1 MPCYHPVKGWK
12 TSTGGLTFNRGRSPG
27 VVLTVPCGQCIGCRL
42 ERSRQ
47 WAVRMMHEASQHE
60 RNSFVTLTYSPEN
73 LPPYGSLRKAD
84 FQKFMK
90 RLRKRF
96 APQRVRFF
104 HAGEYGE
111 GLGRPHY
118 HACLFGLGFPDAEPS
133 TVRGG
138 HPVWRSAILSD
149 LWGLGLA
156 EGGSVT
162 FESAAYV
169 ARYVCKKVTGRG
181 AADHYAAVD
190 PESGE
195 VVEVE
200 PEYATM
206 SRRPGIGAGWFERF
220 GSEVYPADE
229 VVMRGALM
237 KPPRYY
243 DLTLEKVN
251 PDLHAEV
258 VRSRRLESDPWNQ
271 TEPRLAVR
279 EAVAQSRMSIFATR
293 SLEKES

>member
-12 TSTGGLTFNRGRSPG
+12 TSTGGLTFNAGRSPG

-60 RNSFVTLTYSPEN
+60 QNSFVTLTYSPEF
-73 LPPYGSLRKAD
+73 LPPYGSLRKSD

-104 HAGEYGE
+104 HAGEYGD

-118 HACLFGLGFPDAEPS
+118 HACLFGLGFPDAVTS

-138 HPVWRSAILSD
+138 HPVWRSDELSA

-169 ARYVCKKVTGRG
+169 ARYVTKKVTGG
-181 AADHYAAVD
+181 NAEAHYSSVD
-190 PESGE
+190 PATGE
-195 VVEVE
+195 VVQVE

-206 SRRPGIGAGWFERF
+206 SRRPGIGAGWYERF
-220 GSEVYPADE
+220 SKEVYPADE

-243 DLTLEKVN
+243 DLTLEKESPELFAAVK
-251 PDLHAEV
+251 
-258 VRSRRLESDPWNQ
+258 RSRRESSEAWNQ
-271 TEPRLAVR
+271 TSARLAVR
-279 EAVAQSRMSIFATR
+279 EAVANSRLSTFGKR
-293 SLEKES
+293 SLEES